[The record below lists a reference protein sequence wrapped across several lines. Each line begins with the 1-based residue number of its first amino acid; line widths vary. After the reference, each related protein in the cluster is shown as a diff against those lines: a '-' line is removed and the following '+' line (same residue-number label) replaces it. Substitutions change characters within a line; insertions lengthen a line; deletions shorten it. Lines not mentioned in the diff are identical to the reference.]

1 MVIFH
6 SYVSLPEGNDY
17 IMGLMS
23 LMIGHASTNW
33 FLLVSYDLNVTVMP
47 SLAWKVGSSTGS
59 FHFEP
64 ENRWKPIEMP
74 WFEAENPRNAGFPTE
89 RRRSQRRVWKCQAST
104 SRWNARANL
113 PGKPGKEAD
122 CDPVDP
128 RIGIWLEPKK
138 DGYLRLFRGNW
149 GNWGFRASILG
160 GRSLGRSQIYVLQC
174 MIPV

>member
-1 MVIFH
+1 MGSHLQVWPHGAADDPPILRFILRYPLKMVIFH

-64 ENRWKPIEMP
+64 ENR
-74 WFEAENPRNAGFPTE
+74 
-89 RRRSQRRVWKCQAST
+89 
-104 SRWNARANL
+104 
-113 PGKPGKEAD
+113 
-122 CDPVDP
+122 
-128 RIGIWLEPKK
+128 
-138 DGYLRLFRGNW
+138 
-149 GNWGFRASILG
+149 
-160 GRSLGRSQIYVLQC
+160 
-174 MIPV
+174 

>member
-1 MVIFH
+1 
-6 SYVSLPEGNDY
+6 
-17 IMGLMS
+17 MS

-74 WFEAENPRNAGFPTE
+74 WFEAEIPRNAGFPTE

-122 CDPVDP
+122 GDPVDP

-138 DGYLRLFRGNW
+138 DGYLRLLRGNW